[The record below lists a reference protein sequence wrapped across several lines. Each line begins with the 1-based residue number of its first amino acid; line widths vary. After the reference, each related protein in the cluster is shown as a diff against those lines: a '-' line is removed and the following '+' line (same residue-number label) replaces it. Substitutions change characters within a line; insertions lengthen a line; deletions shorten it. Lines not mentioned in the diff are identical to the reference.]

1 MQLLNR
7 KPLHLAL
14 ILAVGLIV
22 YSNTLN
28 APFYWDDSNFTD
40 SPLIKSFDYFI
51 HPEKAKGFLGYGGF
65 LSRYVGYFT
74 FALNYRINGLDV
86 TGYHLVNIAIHL
98 ITALLV
104 YRLVS
109 LTLKTPFFTEG
120 RDHAATDARTGFIA
134 LLSALLFVAHP
145 IQTQAVTYIVQR
157 FASLAALFYLLAL
170 TNYLKGRLVLAGSPT
185 PPTLLPPEGES
196 REGGSRRPLAAAGWF
211 AAALVSAL
219 LALKTK
225 EIAYTLPITV
235 LLFEMLLFTRDSRK
249 RTLAL
254 GLAVLPVV
262 GLIATKVTGGSLAE
276 LATQLDRATR
286 LQTDM
291 SRWDYL
297 ATQCWVVL
305 TYLRLLLLPVG
316 QRLDYDYQLYDSF
329 FYPEVIVSGLL
340 LLALVAAAC
349 YFLRR
354 SRARE
359 DEGAVL
365 YRVIALGIFWFFVT
379 LSIESSLIPIVDV
392 IFEHRVYLPSVGIFM
407 ALSAWLSLIG
417 GREDS
422 LPGWPGVKV
431 AAGCLAALVILC
443 GAAYS
448 RNGLWGDEVAFWE
461 DNAWK
466 TPQKSRVY
474 VNLARALEQRGEAE
488 EAKVAYG
495 TALKLDPKQTDT
507 LLNMGLMDVQN
518 GRLDQA
524 LQQFRAALVIDPK
537 LIEAHNNIGM
547 IYGMQS
553 RLDEALNEFQQ
564 VVRLDPTLAAP
575 HNNIAFLYAQQKR
588 NDEALAEYAKCLAL
602 DPDYEKAYVNRGMLL
617 KSMGRTAEARA
628 DFRRALEINPESAE
642 AALQLRSVDQ

>member
-1 MQLLNR
+1 MQILQR

-40 SPLIKSFDYFI
+40 SPLIKSFDYFL
-51 HPEKAKGFLGYGGF
+51 HPDKAKGFLGYGGF
-65 LSRYVGYFT
+65 LSRYVGYLS

-134 LLSALLFVAHP
+134 LFSALFFVAHP

-157 FASLAALFYLLAL
+157 FASLAAMFYLLSL
-170 TNYLKGRLVLAGSPT
+170 TSYLKGRLELAPAA
-185 PPTLLPPEGES
+185 
-196 REGGSRRPLAAAGWF
+196 RRPAAAAAWF
-211 AAALVSAL
+211 SLALFSAL

-225 EIAYTLPITV
+225 EIAYTLPIAV

-249 RTLAL
+249 RMLAL

-262 GLIATKVTGGSLAE
+262 ALIGTRVSGGSLAE
-276 LATQLDRATR
+276 MASHLDRATR

-297 ATQCWVVL
+297 ATQFWVVL

-329 FYPEVIVSGLL
+329 FYPEVMASGIL
-340 LLALVAAAC
+340 LLALLAAAC
-349 YFLRR
+349 YFLKR
-354 SRARE
+354 SRARQ
-359 DEGAVL
+359 DESSVL
-365 YRVIALGIFWFFVT
+365 YRVIALGIFWFFLT
-379 LSIESSLIPIVDV
+379 LSIESSLIPIVDL

-407 ALSAWLSLIG
+407 ALSAYLSLIG
-417 GREDS
+417 GRHEK
-422 LPGWPGVKV
+422 LPGWPDPKV
-431 AAGCLAALVILC
+431 AAGCLVALVVLC
-443 GAAYS
+443 GATYS
-448 RNGLWGDEVAFWE
+448 RNRLWGDEVAFWE

-466 TPQKSRVY
+466 EPQKSRVY
-474 VNLARALEQRGEAE
+474 VNLARAFEKRGELE
-488 EAKVAYG
+488 EARVAYG
-495 TALKLDPKQTDT
+495 TAMKLDPKQTDT
-507 LLNMGLMDVQN
+507 LLNMGLMDIQN
-518 GRLDQA
+518 GKLDQA
-524 LQQFRAALVIDPK
+524 LQQFKAALAIDPK
-537 LIEAHNNIGM
+537 LVEAHNNIGM

-553 RLDEALNEFQQ
+553 RVDQALSEFQQ
-564 VVRLDPTLAAP
+564 VVKLDPTLAAP
-575 HNNIAFLYAQQKR
+575 HNNLGLLYAQQKR
-588 NDEALAEYAKCLAL
+588 YDEALAEYARCLAL
-602 DPDYEKAYVNRGMLL
+602 DPDYDKAYMNRGMLL
-617 KSMGRTAEARA
+617 KSLGRKSEAEA
-628 DFRRALEINPESAE
+628 DFRRALQINPGNAQ
-642 AALQLRSVDQ
+642 AAQQLKTVHR